1 MKGKLS
7 FLSVALV
14 VLIADQVTKAWATA
28 SLKPVGSIEI
38 IPNFFRLSY
47 ALNRGVA
54 FSLFSESPFDLR
66 WVLATI
72 SALAAILVLGYLVR
86 SQNPKAIA
94 GISLALLLSGIAGN
108 LLDRIRLGEVV
119 DFLDFHL
126 GTAFTWPT
134 FNIADSAICVG
145 AALLAIHLMREERA
159 ERARSATQIVNQ

>member
-66 WVLATI
+66 WVLAAI

-134 FNIADSAICVG
+134 FNIADSAICIG

>member
-28 SLKPVGSIEI
+28 SLKPVGSIEV

-66 WVLATI
+66 WVLAAI
-72 SALAAILVLGYLVR
+72 SALAATLVLGYLVR
-86 SQNPKAIA
+86 AQNPKAIA

-126 GTAFTWPT
+126 LGL
-134 FNIADSAICVG
+134 D
-145 AALLAIHLMREERA
+145 
-159 ERARSATQIVNQ
+159 

>member
-28 SLKPVGSIEI
+28 SLKPVGSIEV

-66 WVLATI
+66 WVLAAI
-72 SALAAILVLGYLVR
+72 SALAATLVLGYLVR
-86 SQNPKAIA
+86 AQNPKAIA

>member
-7 FLSVALV
+7 FLTVALM

-54 FSLFSESPFDLR
+54 FSLFSESTFDLR
-66 WVLATI
+66 WVLAAI
-72 SALAAILVLGYLVR
+72 SAVAAILVLGYLVR
-86 SQNPKAIA
+86 TQNPKAIA
-94 GISLALLLSGIAGN
+94 GISLALLFSGIAGN

-126 GTAFTWPT
+126 GSAFTWPT
-134 FNIADSAICVG
+134 FNIADSAICIG

-159 ERARSATQIVNQ
+159 ERSRSTTQIVNQ

>member
-7 FLSVALV
+7 FLILALV
-14 VLIADQVTKAWATA
+14 VLIADQATKAWATA

-38 IPNFFRLSY
+38 IPGFFRLSY

-54 FSLFSESPFDLR
+54 FSLFAESPLDLR
-66 WVLATI
+66 WVLAAI

-86 SQNPKAIA
+86 AQNPKAIA
-94 GISLALLLSGIAGN
+94 GVSLALLLSGIAGN
-108 LLDRIRLGEVV
+108 LMDRVRLGEVV

-126 GTAFTWPT
+126 GHSFTWPT
-134 FNIADSAICVG
+134 FNIADSAICIG

-159 ERARSATQIVNQ
+159 ERERAATHIVNQ